1 MTAAASDPHPSRPSA
16 LSAHSPSGSMLAQ
29 LADEVRPHTPF
40 AQMAPADVL
49 AFVQAARLSYYAPG
63 ETVMQPQDNQASR
76 LFFIRRGAITGTR
89 GAAELTPGGIFYEA
103 GDLFPAAAVAGHRAV
118 TAHYEAVEDT
128 FCLEVEADFARALAT
143 RSAPFSD
150 FLVRRTQQLLQ
161 LSRQQLQAV
170 QGARALA
177 EHSMEAPLSQR
188 PRIRPVACAADA
200 PLHTGLALMQQRK
213 VGSVLVLTA
222 DDRPLGILT
231 RHDVLER
238 VALPQIS
245 LHTPMAQVMSQPVRT
260 LDINASAQ
268 DAVLTM
274 ARFGVR
280 HLPLTEQGRV
290 VSIVSER
297 DLFALQRLSLR
308 QISSNLRAA
317 PDIEALVAGA
327 AEIRH
332 LAGQLLAQGLAARA
346 LTAMLSQL
354 NDVLTE
360 RVVQLQVQAHG
371 LDLHRACWLAFGSE
385 GRCEQ
390 TIATDQDNGLVLAD
404 DCGAAERQA
413 WLLCALQINQA
424 LDRCGY
430 PLCKGQVMASN
441 PECCLTV
448 AQWLQRFDRWM
459 DQGAPQ
465 DLLNA
470 SIYFDL
476 RGLTGQQALAQV
488 LRDHITARAATLPR
502 LCKQLADNS
511 LRQRPALNW
520 RGALDTEK
528 DGAHEWIDLK
538 LHGTAPMVDAAR
550 LLALSHGV
558 PATGTRDRLLA
569 VAAKLDVPMIEAESW
584 VAAFDVLQMLR
595 LQRQV
600 HLAQPGEAVDA
611 TATATATATT
621 TATTATTAT
630 ATTNPGINA
639 NAVDV
644 LDLSA
649 IDRRLLK
656 EAMRQVRALQQRIQL
671 DFAA

>member
-1 MTAAASDPHPSRPSA
+1 MTAAATDPHPSGPSA
-16 LSAHSPSGSMLAQ
+16 SPVTGPPGSTLAQ
-29 LADEVRPHTPF
+29 WADEVRAHAPF
-40 AQMAPADVL
+40 AQMSAADVM
-49 AFVQAARLSYYAPG
+49 AFVQAARPCHYAPD
-63 ETVMQPQDNQASR
+63 EAVMQPADGPASR
-76 LFFIRRGAITGTR
+76 LLFIRRGAVSGRR
-89 GAAELTPGGIFYEA
+89 GAAAVSPGGISYEA
-103 GDLFPAAAVAGHRAV
+103 GDLFPAAAVAARRAV
-118 TAHYEAVEDT
+118 SAHYEAVEDT
-128 FCLEVEADFARALAT
+128 FCLEVDADFARGLAE
-143 RSAPFSD
+143 RSAPFSE

-170 QGARALA
+170 QGARALS
-177 EHSMEAPLSQR
+177 EHSMEAPLNQR
-188 PRIRPVACAADA
+188 PRIRPVSCAADA
-200 PLHTGLALMQQRK
+200 SVHDGLLLMQQRK
-213 VGSVLVLTA
+213 VGSVLVLAA
-222 DDRPLGILT
+222 DDLPLGILT

-238 VALPQIS
+238 VALPQLS
-245 LHTPMAQVMSQPVRT
+245 LQTPIAQVMSQPVRT

-268 DAVLTM
+268 DAVLAM
-274 ARFGVR
+274 ARYGVR

-308 QISSNLRAA
+308 QISSQLRAA

-346 LTAMLSQL
+346 LTAMLSHL

-360 RVVQLQVQAHG
+360 RVVQLQVQVHG

-385 GRCEQ
+385 GRSEQ

-404 DCGAAERQA
+404 DCGDAERQA
-413 WLLCALQINQA
+413 WLLCALQINHA

-430 PLCKGQVMASN
+430 PLCKGQIMASN

-538 LHGTAPMVDAAR
+538 LHGTAPVVDAAR
-550 LLALSHGV
+550 LLALRHGV
-558 PATGTRDRLLA
+558 AATGTRDRLLT
-569 VAAKLDVPMIEAESW
+569 VAAKLNMPSVEAESW
-584 VAAFDVLQMLR
+584 VAGFEVLQTLR

-600 HLAQPGEAVDA
+600 QPAQIGDVDGA
-611 TATATATATT
+611 TS
-621 TATTATTAT
+621 
-630 ATTNPGINA
+630 NA
-639 NAVDV
+639 NANANANAIDV

-671 DFAA
+671 DYAA

>member
-1 MTAAASDPHPSRPSA
+1 
-16 LSAHSPSGSMLAQ
+16 MLAQ
-29 LADEVRPHTPF
+29 LADEVMPHAPF
-40 AQMAPADVL
+40 AQMARADVQ

-63 ETVMQPQDNQASR
+63 ETVMQPRDGPASR
-76 LFFIRRGAITGTR
+76 LLFIRRGAITGTR

-128 FCLEVEADFARALAT
+128 FCLEVDAEFARTLAQ
-143 RSAPFSD
+143 RSAPLSD

-161 LSRQQLQAV
+161 LSRQQLQAA

-188 PRIRPVACAADA
+188 PRTPPVACTAET
-200 PLHTGLALMQQRK
+200 PLHTGLLLMQQRK
-213 VGSVLVLTA
+213 VGSVLVVGA
-222 DDRPLGILT
+222 DDSPLGILT

-238 VALPQIS
+238 VALPQLS
-245 LHTPMAQVMSQPVRT
+245 LQTPMAQVMSQPVRT
-260 LDINASAQ
+260 LDIHASAQ

-280 HLPLTEQGRV
+280 HLPLTEHGRV

-308 QISSNLRAA
+308 QISSRLRAA
-317 PDIEALVAGA
+317 PDIESLVAGA

-332 LAGQLLAQGLAARA
+332 LASQLLSQGLAARA
-346 LTAMLSQL
+346 LTAMLSHL

-360 RVVQLQVQAHG
+360 RVVQLQVQAMG
-371 LDLHRACWLAFGSE
+371 LDLHRVCWLAFGSE
-385 GRCEQ
+385 GRSEQ

-404 DCGAAERQA
+404 DVDDTERHA
-413 WLLCALQINQA
+413 WLQCALQINQA

-430 PLCKGQVMASN
+430 PLCKGQIMASN
-441 PECCLTV
+441 PECCLTL

-459 DQGAPQ
+459 DQGEPQ

-476 RGLTGQQALAQV
+476 RGLSGQQALAQV

-528 DGAHEWIDLK
+528 DGGREWIDLK
-538 LHGTAPMVDAAR
+538 LHGTAPVVDAAR
-550 LLALSHGV
+550 LLALRHGV

-569 VAAKLDVPMIEAESW
+569 VAARLGLPTAEAESW
-584 VAAFDVLQMLR
+584 VAAFDVLQMMR

-600 HLAQPGEAVDA
+600 QLALPGASFTANPNPNAIDVDE
-611 TATATATATT
+611 
-621 TATTATTAT
+621 
-630 ATTNPGINA
+630 
-639 NAVDV
+639 
-644 LDLSA
+644 LSA

>member
-1 MTAAASDPHPSRPSA
+1 MAAAASEPHLPQPAKLPASI
-16 LSAHSPSGSMLAQ
+16 PSGNLLAQ
-29 LADEVRPHTPF
+29 LADEVRPYTPF

-49 AFVQAARLSYYAPG
+49 AFVQVARLSYYAPG
-63 ETVMQPQDNQASR
+63 EGVMQPQDGPASR
-76 LFFIRRGAITGTR
+76 LLFIRRGAITGTR
-89 GAAELTPGGIFYEA
+89 GAADLTPTGICYEA
-103 GDLFPAAAVAGHRAV
+103 GDVFPAAAVAGHRAV
-118 TAHYEAVEDT
+118 TAHYEATEDT
-128 FCLEVEADFARALAT
+128 FCVEVDAAFARGLAT

-188 PRIRPVACAADA
+188 PRTLPVFCAVDA
-200 PLHTGLALMQQRK
+200 TVQTGLLLMHKRK
-213 VGSVLVLTA
+213 VGSVLVLSA
-222 DDRPLGILT
+222 DRQPLGILT

-245 LHTPMAQVMSQPVRT
+245 LQTPISQVMSQPVRT

-268 DAVLTM
+268 DAVLDM

-297 DLFALQRLSLR
+297 DLFAMQRLSLR
-308 QISSNLRAA
+308 QISSRLRAA
-317 PDIEALVAGA
+317 ADIESLVAGA

-332 LAGQLLAQGLAARA
+332 LAGQLLSQGLAARA
-346 LTAMLSQL
+346 LTAMLSHL

-360 RVVQLQVQAHG
+360 RVVQLQVHAQG
-371 LDLHRACWLAFGSE
+371 LDLDRACWLAFGSE
-385 GRCEQ
+385 GRSEQ

-404 DCGAAERQA
+404 DCGDAERQA
-413 WLLCALQINQA
+413 WLVCALHINQA

-430 PLCKGQVMASN
+430 PLCKGQIMASN
-441 PECCLTV
+441 PECCLTL

-476 RGLTGQQALAQV
+476 RGLCGQQSLAQQ
-488 LRDHITARAATLPR
+488 LRDHVTARASTLPR

-511 LRQRPALNW
+511 LRLKPALNW
-520 RGALDTEK
+520 RGALDTEN
-528 DGAHEWIDLK
+528 DGARAWVDLK
-538 LHGTAPMVDAAR
+538 LHGTAPLVDAAR
-550 LLALSHGV
+550 LLALKHGV
-558 PATGTRDRLLA
+558 PATSTRDRLLA
-569 VAAKLDVPMIEAESW
+569 VAEAMNVPMAEAQSW

-600 HLAQPGEAVDA
+600 RLAQPTDA
-611 TATATATATT
+611 DADADADKA
-621 TATTATTAT
+621 
-630 ATTNPGINA
+630 NA
-639 NAVDV
+639 NAIDV
-644 LDLSA
+644 NELSA

-671 DFAA
+671 DFAT